1 MKEWTKAA
9 WKTNLGSC
17 LADKI
22 RPMLFRNLARTA
34 SRNVIAYTTHK
45 AGSMVL
51 HRVLKDISELN
62 RIRYYS
68 PNESKTALPFD
79 RIFAGSDFIAKK
91 RGCFGPIR
99 FFVPTK
105 ALDDANIVLHLRDP
119 RDVLV
124 SMFYSYCYMHA
135 GEIEAHT
142 GYRKKVAEA
151 GIDKFVLDM
160 VGAGFDD
167 YRGDYGIGSRYKEYV
182 GNVRDRY
189 ERYLVELCDRP
200 NTIVLS
206 YEEMVLAFPSWLGKL
221 LVAFSLTNP
230 DETFA
235 VVEARHA
242 NSVSA
247 GEEEDIWAHK
257 RKVTPGDHREKLQAG
272 TIRRLDEIFA
282 PILHR
287 LGYSGTDY
295 AATGIPQQ
303 SIR

>member
-1 MKEWTKAA
+1 MTKSSGEDKPA
-9 WKTNLGSC
+9 TRFSRRVLGR
-17 LADKI
+17 LLPGK
-22 RPMLFRNLARTA
+22 ARHPE
-34 SRNVIAYTTHK
+34 RNVIAFTTHK

-51 HRVLKDISELN
+51 HRVLKDICELN

-68 PNESKTALPFD
+68 SSRSQLPFE
-79 RIFAGSDFIAKK
+79 RMFSGEDFIAK
-91 RGCFGPIR
+91 RSGCFGPVR
-99 FFVPTK
+99 FFVPTR
-105 ALDDANIVLHLRDP
+105 ALDEASIILHLRDP

-167 YRGDYGIGSRYKEYV
+167 YRGDYGIGSRYKGYV

-221 LVAFSLTNP
+221 LAAFSLTNP

-242 NSVSA
+242 NSVSS
-247 GEEEDIWAHK
+247 GEEEDIWTHK

-282 PILHR
+282 PVLHR
-287 LGYSGTDY
+287 LGYSGAGF

-303 SIR
+303 PIR

>member
-1 MKEWTKAA
+1 LKEWTKAA

-79 RIFAGSDFIAKK
+79 RIFAGYDFIAKK

-135 GEIEAHT
+135 GEIERHT
-142 GYRKKVAEA
+142 GYRREVAEA

-160 VGAGFDD
+160 VGEPFFR
-167 YRGDYGIGSRYKEYV
+167 YRGDYGIGSRYKKHV

-189 ERYLVELCDRP
+189 QRYLDEVFDRS
-200 NTIVLS
+200 NTVVVS
-206 YEEMVLAFPSWLGKL
+206 YEEMVLAFPSWLGKIIG
-221 LVAFSLTNP
+221 AFSLTNP
-230 DETFA
+230 EETRA
-235 VVEARHA
+235 VVAARQA
-242 NSVSA
+242 NTVEA
-247 GEEEDIWAHK
+247 GEEDVWSHK
-257 RKVTPGDHREKLQAG
+257 RKVTPGDHREKLQSE

-282 PILHR
+282 PVLEK
-287 LGYSGTDY
+287 LGYTGPAY
-295 AATGIPQQ
+295 AKTGIPVP
-303 SIR
+303 IR

>member
-1 MKEWTKAA
+1 
-9 WKTNLGSC
+9 
-17 LADKI
+17 
-22 RPMLFRNLARTA
+22 MLFRNLARTA

-105 ALDDANIVLHLRDP
+105 ALDDASIILHLRDP

-135 GEIEAHT
+135 GEIERHT
-142 GYRKKVAEA
+142 GYRREVAEA

-160 VGAGFDD
+160 VGEPFFR
-167 YRGDYGIGSRYKEYV
+167 YRGDYGIGSRYKKHV

-189 ERYLVELCDRP
+189 QRYFDEVFDRP
-200 NTIVLS
+200 NTLVVS
-206 YEEMVLAFPSWLGKL
+206 YEEMVLAFPSWLGKIIR
-221 LVAFSLTNP
+221 AFSLTNP
-230 DETFA
+230 EETRA
-235 VVEARHA
+235 VVTARHA
-242 NSVSA
+242 NTVEA
-247 GEEEDIWAHK
+247 GEEDVWSHK
-257 RKVTPGDHREKLQAG
+257 RKVTPGDHREKLQSD

-282 PILHR
+282 PVLEN
-287 LGYSGTDY
+287 LGYNGPAY
-295 AATGIPQQ
+295 AKTGIPVP
-303 SIR
+303 IR